1 MASSSRLS
9 PFENHPTTTYLAESP
24 IINAEQPQ
32 GTHIPAEDLMVA
44 DGNSER
50 QRDSSRSEVRTPELQ
65 TTTSTTTTT
74 TNQRASGS
82 LAGQEGLPT
91 SPGQI
96 PSFDW
101 EEFETLYEQALAKA
115 NEQER
120 ELLREFDTLIKYFNV
135 WASAASA
142 HDHERAV
149 KRLQTRERY
158 VRIAE
163 QSLSQRKQHLTEVV
177 RAFQGALALLSQN

>member
-9 PFENHPTTTYLAESP
+9 PFETQPTTTQLAESP
-24 IINAEQPQ
+24 ILNAEQPQ
-32 GTHIPAEDLMVA
+32 GPQIPAEDLMVTG
-44 DGNSER
+44 GNTER
-50 QRDSSRSEVRTPELQ
+50 QRDRSRSEVRTPELQ
-65 TTTSTTTTT
+65 TTTSHTNNN
-74 TNQRASGS
+74 NQRASGS
-82 LAGQEGLPT
+82 LTSQEGLPT

-115 NEQER
+115 NEEER
-120 ELLREFDTLIKYFNV
+120 ELLHEFDSLIKYFNV

-142 HDHERAV
+142 HDNERAV

-177 RAFQGALALLSQN
+177 RAFQSALALLSQN

>member
-9 PFENHPTTTYLAESP
+9 PFENQPTTAQLAESP

-32 GTHIPAEDLMVA
+32 GTQIPAEDLMVA

-50 QRDSSRSEVRTPELQ
+50 QRDRSRSEVRTPELQ
-65 TTTSTTTTT
+65 TTTSHTNS

-82 LAGQEGLPT
+82 LTSQEGLPT

-115 NEQER
+115 NEEER
-120 ELLREFDTLIKYFNV
+120 ELLHEFDSLIKYFNV

-142 HDHERAV
+142 HDNERAI

-177 RAFQGALALLSQN
+177 RAFQSALALLSQN